1 MYSFSG
7 IYVIFS
13 GVLIDALK
21 DNRYISLRYWYNRGI
36 MGGKRR
42 ARRDEVY
49 LKALEYFALNEKGHV
64 YGLMKQEGIRYYSA
78 AFEAVQRL
86 KQEGSIYLI
95 DEERVGPG
103 KPPRKLYRLSIFG
116 FLKVIADFHHRL
128 IEIIETPQ
136 PIPLLFDDFIVFGK
150 DPDELRNKIRRKVTA
165 FENALSRHI
174 SGTLDKEVK
183 DNKEWDEALSKL
195 KKVFEIHSRLCPA
208 FFKRCSELDDA
219 YIQFIETTIY
229 AYDKVY
235 FDIVPPFL
243 RLARCEVVSH
253 ELPIE
258 LVEKAAPFVFCSLI
272 IDNCRFGHDYTRMW
286 LQLGINEKIVPTLK
300 KARRINLTLR
310 DIELLVFKTI
320 PPGSFIVSKDDLDEL
335 KGEKIPKRR
344 LIVFEDAFS
353 RYLERFNGNTEDPN
367 ELLKWTVRM
376 KMELVEEEVKRLA
389 ELNEALQ

>member
-1 MYSFSG
+1 MTRWKKG
-7 IYVIFS
+7 EVQRM
-13 GVLIDALK
+13 ALT
-21 DNRYISLRYWYNRGI
+21 
-36 MGGKRR
+36 
-42 ARRDEVY
+42 
-49 LKALEYFALNEKGHV
+49 YFATKKEGHTYDFQKEFKIDRYCSAQVAVKFLEKMGW
-64 YGLMKQEGIRYYSA
+64 
-78 AFEAVQRL
+78 
-86 KQEGSIYLI
+86 IYPTKV
-95 DEERVGPG
+95 EVGG
-103 KPPRKLYRLSIFG
+103 RGYVRRKLYRLSIFG

-208 FFKRCSELDDA
+208 FFKRCSGLDDA
-219 YIQFIETTIY
+219 YVWFIVSMISY
-229 AYDKVY
+229 YGRVY
-235 FDIVPPFL
+235 FDTVPPFL
-243 RLARCEVVSH
+243 RLAGFEVVSH

-344 LIVFEDAFS
+344 LVVFEDAFS
-353 RYLERFNGNTEDPN
+353 KYLERFNGNTEDPN

-389 ELNEALQ
+389 ELNEVLQ